1 MTAAPLL
8 LAWAVGP
15 VLAQPAGSDDTQQV
29 TVTAP
34 AGPAVEKSYRRMLRG
49 MQLFEQEKAAHAPQA
64 TLRFRLLPRKPG
76 TDLDTVRLEIIG
88 RSFDQRVPVAPDH
101 SFVLQAQPAAWE
113 EDAVVT
119 VNRKRLSVTWRTE
132 IRTPGWPEGTR
143 RLGDLRLECR
153 VGLEA
158 GLVSNSSP
166 LARLTELFTDG
177 RSYCGRPDSQ
187 YLFFAEKPLFS
198 VTLVAGDRREV
209 LPVSR
214 LWAGATDDPGLP
226 GDLPYCD
233 CEVLV
238 SRTYFL
244 PLGDATWP
252 DDTRVEFEFMED
264 GP

>member
-1 MTAAPLL
+1 MTAALLL
-8 LAWAVGP
+8 LAWAIGP

-101 SFVLQAQPAAWE
+101 SFVLPAQPAAWE